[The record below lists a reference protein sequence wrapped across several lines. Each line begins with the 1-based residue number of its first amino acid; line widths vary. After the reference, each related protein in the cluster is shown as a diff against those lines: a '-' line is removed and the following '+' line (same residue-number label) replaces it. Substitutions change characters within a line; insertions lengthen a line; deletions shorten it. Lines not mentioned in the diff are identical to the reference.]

1 MAYPPHG
8 VGRVSKR
15 EKRVIL
21 GVEEDVVVVE
31 LGNDLS
37 VTLPISRAEEQ
48 LRPPATEADLKK
60 VQKALREPSV
70 VSDEIWSKRVQQA
83 QEKLRSG
90 DPLEL
95 AEIVRDGVRREQGK
109 TTNGTPT
116 KLSDERAGPPPEGAR
131 APHRRDQRDPRGST
145 RPKPTPGSTTS
156 SQPRRRSSD
165 LAARRRRAPLRPAA
179 TRRVDATRRRHRHPA
194 GCELL
199 GVSSQTSDAAD
210 VGLLIGQDER
220 DADAVRAPRPVRPTR
235 WT

>member
-1 MAYPPHG
+1 VELKVGTVVAYPPHG
-8 VGRVSKR
+8 VGRVAAR

-21 GVEEDVVVVE
+21 GTEEEVVVVQ

-60 VQKALREPSV
+60 VQKALREEGV

-116 KLSDERAGPPPEGAR
+116 KLSTSERALHLKAR
-131 APHRRDQRDPRGST
+131 ELLSGEISVTRGLDTAAAEAWIDDQ
-145 RPKPTPGSTTS
+145 
-156 SQPRRRSSD
+156 
-165 LAARRRRAPLRPAA
+165 LAAAK
-179 TRRVDATRRRHRHPA
+179 
-194 GCELL
+194 
-199 GVSSQTSDAAD
+199 
-210 VGLLIGQDER
+210 
-220 DADAVRAPRPVRPTR
+220 
-235 WT
+235 

>member
-1 MAYPPHG
+1 MDLKVGTIVAYPPHG

-15 EKRVIL
+15 EKKVIL
-21 GVEEDVVVVE
+21 GIEEEVVVVE

-60 VQKALREPSV
+60 VQKALREEGV

-109 TTNGTPT
+109 TSNGTPT
-116 KLSDERAGPPPEGAR
+116 KLSTSERALHLKAR
-131 APHRRDQRDPRGST
+131 ELLSGEIGVTRGLE
-145 RPKPTPGSTTS
+145 PAEAEAWIDE
-156 SQPRRRSSD
+156 Q
-165 LAARRRRAPLRPAA
+165 LAAAK
-179 TRRVDATRRRHRHPA
+179 
-194 GCELL
+194 
-199 GVSSQTSDAAD
+199 
-210 VGLLIGQDER
+210 
-220 DADAVRAPRPVRPTR
+220 
-235 WT
+235 

>member
-1 MAYPPHG
+1 MELKVGTIVAYPPHG
-8 VGRVSKR
+8 VGRVAKR

-37 VTLPISRAEEQ
+37 VTLPISRAEER

-60 VQKALREPSV
+60 VQKALREEGV

-109 TTNGTPT
+109 TSNGTPT
-116 KLSDERAGPPPEGAR
+116 KLSTSERALHLKAR
-131 APHRRDQRDPRGST
+131 ELLSGEIGVTRGLE
-145 RPKPTPGSTTS
+145 PAEAEAWIDE
-156 SQPRRRSSD
+156 Q
-165 LAARRRRAPLRPAA
+165 LAAAK
-179 TRRVDATRRRHRHPA
+179 
-194 GCELL
+194 
-199 GVSSQTSDAAD
+199 
-210 VGLLIGQDER
+210 
-220 DADAVRAPRPVRPTR
+220 
-235 WT
+235 